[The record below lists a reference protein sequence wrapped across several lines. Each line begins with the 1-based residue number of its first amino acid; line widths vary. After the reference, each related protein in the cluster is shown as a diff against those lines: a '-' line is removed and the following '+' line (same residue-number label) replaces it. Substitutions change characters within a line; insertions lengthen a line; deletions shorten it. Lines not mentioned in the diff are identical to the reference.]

1 MLAALQAMHGAE
13 GPEVQEQV
21 VLEGMRINKQV
32 ARDQINKSLPAPD
45 AVIQMHQK
53 VLIGLAL
60 ASRDKRLRV
69 SPEPYTFQLCPRL
82 RPHVRRTGMQSPRD
96 HPLHLGVTCGAV
108 QGSSSMPCSPIRAP
122 CLLPCRQK
130 LLLSTLGPVTP
141 SGTHFS

>member
-1 MLAALQAMHGAE
+1 MQSRTHSCGPWHRPQNLENCKNLDLGYSPAGCFALQAMHGAE

-69 SPEPYTFQLCPRL
+69 SPEP
-82 RPHVRRTGMQSPRD
+82 
-96 HPLHLGVTCGAV
+96 
-108 QGSSSMPCSPIRAP
+108 
-122 CLLPCRQK
+122 
-130 LLLSTLGPVTP
+130 
-141 SGTHFS
+141 